1 MTAFNVVRFRV
12 KPGLEKDFIDAHKA
26 SDPGFDG
33 LRRFSMVDTGPGTFC
48 IIGEWETF
56 DALAAAR
63 PAMIGMLDTF
73 RHMLEEFGNGIGVT
87 DPVSGSVV
95 LDMGTPK
102 PKAKKSAKRAKP
114 AKKAKAKAKPA
125 KKAAKKMPA
134 KKAKRGKKK

>member
-12 KPGLEKDFIDAHKA
+12 KPGLENDFIDAHKA
-26 SDPGFDG
+26 SDPAFDG

-56 DALAAAR
+56 DALVAAR
-63 PAMIGMLDTF
+63 PSMIGMLDRF
-73 RHMLEEFGNGIGVT
+73 RHMLEDFGNGIGVT

-95 LDMGTPK
+95 LDMGGGAK
-102 PKAKKSAKRAKP
+102 RKAKKPAKRATP
-114 AKKAKAKAKPA
+114 AAKKVKAKAKPA
-125 KKAAKKMPA
+125 KAKPA